1 MIKKTLLFLTLVLT
15 SCSEQVDLIVYN
27 ANVYTVDDD
36 NNKATTSF
44 AVKDGKFIYV
54 GDDSVTS
61 KYSSSNIINAEGL
74 PVYPGFIDSHAHF
87 YNLGF
92 FNGQVNLKETKSFEE
107 VLKRVIEFDNS
118 NNKNFIIGRGWDQND
133 WDNKSFPT
141 NKLLNEE
148 FPDKAIVLRRIDGH
162 AYLVNDFALNLAGI
176 DKSSNVDGGEF
187 VKSNGKLTGVL
198 IDNAMRLIDDIIPA
212 PTKEESIK
220 ALISA
225 QEIAFENGLTTIAEA
240 GISREQ
246 IELIDS
252 LQKTGILKIKI
263 YAMIENNLEDVD
275 YYLNQGPYKTDKLN
289 VRSVKVYADGALG
302 SRGASMIEDY
312 SDRRGYKGII
322 RTPIDSIK
330 NLAFKLSGTKFQ
342 MNTHAIGDNANRIV
356 LEAYGDALFNYRD
369 PRWRVE
375 HAQVINENDIDLFN
389 QKIIPSVQPTH
400 ATSDMYWLYDRVGKK
415 RANLAYAYKE
425 LLTRS
430 KVIAFGTDFPVED
443 ISPIMTFYSAV
454 ARKDING
461 YPSEGFQMENS
472 IGRGDAL
479 YAMTIHGAYANFE
492 ENEKGSIEV
501 GKSADFIILDNDIVR
516 SAENRI
522 PLTNIV
528 ATFIDG
534 ELVFNRRYN

>member
-27 ANVYTVDDD
+27 AEVYTVDV
-36 NNKATTSF
+36 NNKKVTSF

-92 FNGQVNLKETKSFEE
+92 FNDQVNLKETKSFEE
-107 VLKRVIEFDNS
+107 VLKRVMEFNNS
-118 NNKNFIIGRGWDQND
+118 NDKDFIIGRGWDQND
-133 WDNKSFPT
+133 WVNKSFPT
-141 NKLLNEE
+141 NKLLNEK

-176 DKSSNVDGGEF
+176 DKSSNIEGGEF

-198 IDNAMRLIDDIIPA
+198 IDNAMRLIDDIIPD
-212 PTKEESIK
+212 PTKEESVK

-252 LQKTGILKIKI
+252 LQKEGVLKIKI
-263 YAMIENNLEDVD
+263 YAMIENNPEDVD
-275 YYLNQGPYKTDKLN
+275 YYLEKGPYKTDKLN

-302 SRGASMIEDY
+302 SRGASMIDEY
-312 SDRRGYKGII
+312 SDRRGYFGII
-322 RTPIDSIK
+322 RTPIDSIN
-330 NLAFKLSGTKFQ
+330 NLAFKLAGTKFQ

-356 LEAYGDALFNYRD
+356 LNAYRDALFNYRD

-375 HAQVINENDIDLFN
+375 HAQVINEKDIDLFN

-400 ATSDMYWLYDRVGKK
+400 ATSDMYWLYDRVGKE
-415 RANLAYAYKE
+415 RASLAYAYKE
-425 LLTRS
+425 LLERS
-430 KVIAFGTDFPVED
+430 GVIPFGTDFPVED
-443 ISPIMTFYSAV
+443 INPIMTFYSAV
-454 ARKDING
+454 VRKDLDG
-461 YPSEGFQMENS
+461 YPDDGFQMENS
-472 IGRGDAL
+472 ISRLDAL

-492 ENEKGSIEV
+492 EDEKGSIEV
-501 GKSADFIILDNDIVR
+501 GKSADFIILDNDLIR
-516 SAENRI
+516 SPEIGI
-522 PLTNIV
+522 PSTNIV

>member
-1 MIKKTLLFLTLVLT
+1 MIKKILLFLILVFT

-27 ANVYTVDDD
+27 AEIYTVDNN
-36 NNKATTSF
+36 NNKATSF

-61 KYSSSNIINAEGL
+61 NYSSSNIINAEGL

-92 FNGQVNLKETKSFEE
+92 FNDQVNLKETKSFQE
-107 VLKRVIEFDNS
+107 VLKRVIEYNNS
-118 NNKNFIIGRGWDQND
+118 NEKDFIIGRGWDQND
-133 WDNKSFPT
+133 WENKSFPT

-252 LQKTGILKIKI
+252 LQKTGVLKIKI

-454 ARKDING
+454 ARKDLNG

-472 IGRGDAL
+472 INRADAL
-479 YAMTIHGAYANFE
+479 YAMTVFGAYANFE

-501 GKSADFIILDNDIVR
+501 GKSADFIILDNDLII
-516 SAENRI
+516 SEENKI
-522 PLTNIV
+522 PFTKTV

>member
-1 MIKKTLLFLTLVLT
+1 MIKKTLLFLILVLT

-27 ANVYTVDDD
+27 AEVYTVDNN
-36 NNKATTSF
+36 NNKATSF

-54 GDDSVTS
+54 GDDSITS

-92 FNGQVNLKETKSFEE
+92 FNDQVNLKETKSFEE
-107 VLKRVIEFDNS
+107 VLKRVMEFNNS
-118 NNKNFIIGRGWDQND
+118 NDKDFIIGRGWDQND
-133 WDNKSFPT
+133 WVNKSFPT

-176 DKSSNVDGGEF
+176 DKSSNIEGGEF

-198 IDNAMRLIDDIIPA
+198 IDNAMRLIDDIIPD
-212 PTKEESIK
+212 PTKEESVK

-225 QEIAFENGLTTIAEA
+225 QEIAFENGLTTISEA

-252 LQKTGILKIKI
+252 LQKTGVLKIKI

-275 YYLNQGPYKTDKLN
+275 YYLEQGPYKTDKLN

-302 SRGASMIEDY
+302 SRGASMIDEY
-312 SDRRGYKGII
+312 SDRRGYFGII
-322 RTPIDSIK
+322 RTPIDSI
-330 NLAFKLSGTKFQ
+330 NSLAFKLAGTKFQ

-356 LEAYGDALFNYRD
+356 LNAYRNALFNYRD
-369 PRWRVE
+369 PRWRIE
-375 HAQVINENDIDLFN
+375 HAQVINEKDIDFFN
-389 QKIIPSVQPTH
+389 LKIIPSVQPTH
-400 ATSDMYWLYDRVGKK
+400 ATSDMYWLYDRVGKE
-415 RANLAYAYKE
+415 RASLAYAYKE
-425 LLTRS
+425 LLERS
-430 KVIAFGTDFPVED
+430 GVIPFGTDFPVEE

-454 ARKDING
+454 VRKDLNG
-461 YPSEGFQMENS
+461 YPDDGFQMENS
-472 IGRGDAL
+472 INRGDAL
-479 YAMTIHGAYANFE
+479 YAMTIHGAYSNFE
-492 ENEKGSIEV
+492 EDEKGSIEV
-501 GKSADFIILDNDIVR
+501 GKSADFIILDNDLMKSTEI
-516 SAENRI
+516 RI
-522 PLTNIV
+522 PSTNIV